1 MKRIVFV
8 NLHADWMLLE
18 TAEVHIFKYS
28 KAIKH
33 GYLLNYLLS
42 HPEYEVCNYVNDRAA
57 TLISGGSEK
66 LHSFLNLFAGMEWS
80 AVYKWNKIPKSKI
93 TTIKSTKRD
102 SYR

>member
-33 GYLLNYLLS
+33 GYLLNYL
-42 HPEYEVCNYVNDRAA
+42 V
-57 TLISGGSEK
+57 
-66 LHSFLNLFAGMEWS
+66 S
-80 AVYKWNKIPKSKI
+80 AEQTEN
-93 TTIKSTKRD
+93 T
-102 SYR
+102 